1 MLAKRTNLICGSLM
15 AAFMG
20 LSLGCSDVTPSP
32 TEVPAPGPGEEMPP
46 PPPAPTPEPC
56 AKIDFL
62 FVVDDSYSMYEEQS
76 NLAQNFPKFLEVI
89 DNYINSAGSFL
100 DYRLAVTT
108 TGVTTAENN
117 GSGAMNGAFR
127 AGCGLD
133 VPFVQ
138 RSDFEVADTFACRAA
153 VGLDGPAV
161 EMPVLATERALSDRI
176 ADGTNGDF
184 LRDDALLA
192 VIILTD
198 EDDCANYDGGIADS
212 ECHADMADAV
222 AFFDNLKGERSKWAL
237 SVIAGET
244 DCSSAFGSAD
254 QANRLMEMVN
264 LTGENGV
271 FNSICEGDLTP
282 ALTESI
288 DTFSAA
294 CENFGIE

>member
-1 MLAKRTNLICGSLM
+1 MLAKRTNLLIGLM
-15 AAFMG
+15 ATLLA
-20 LSLGCSDVTPSP
+20 LGCSEVTPAP
-32 TEVPAPGPGEEMPP
+32 TEVPGPGPDENLP

-76 NLAQNFPKFLEVI
+76 NLAQNFPKFLEII

-108 TGVTTAENN
+108 TGVNTAENN
-117 GSGAMNGAFR
+117 SSGMDGAFR
-127 AGCGLD
+127 AGCGLE
-133 VPFVQ
+133 VPYVQ
-138 RSDFEVADTFACRAA
+138 RTDFDVADTFACRAA
-153 VGLDGPAV
+153 VGVDGPAV
-161 EMPVLATERALSDRI
+161 EMPVLATELALSERI
-176 ADGTNGDF
+176 VDGTNGDF

-198 EDDCANYDGGIADS
+198 EDDCASYDGELADG
-212 ECHADMADAV
+212 ECHASMDDAV

-244 DCSSAFGSAD
+244 DCTSTFGSAD
-254 QANRLMEMVN
+254 EAVRLKELVN
-264 LTGENGV
+264 KTGQNGV